1 MKQRILF
8 IQSIDELSEEQLLFL
23 TKEQIGGRIENG
35 NLQEM
40 KQTKAL
46 IAGNRKNGAFVHFY
60 KSKEEV
66 IESEIQDIQHVEL
79 IDKQGE
85 FGIIRLDKKAYFK
98 QFIDVS
104 RTYFNMHVDDI
115 AKGKPYG
122 DVKLKKKQDIFK
134 IQQFLRMTRTQAG
147 PIFIVNGEK
156 VHSIVDLMKMDL
168 GETFVLNLTFTGY
181 TQEFEMKK

>member
-1 MKQRILF
+1 MKQKILF

-23 TKEQIGGRIENG
+23 TKDQIGGRIENG

-46 IAGNRKNGAFVHFY
+46 IAANRKNGAFIHFY
-60 KSKEEV
+60 KSKEGA
-66 IESEIQDIQHVEL
+66 IESEIQDIRHVEL
-79 IDKQGE
+79 IDKQGD

-104 RTYFNMHVDDI
+104 RNYLNMHVNDI

-122 DVKLKKKQDIFK
+122 DVKHKKKQDIFK
-134 IQQFLRMTRTQAG
+134 IQQFLRMTRTQSG